1 MNNLKLKLIL
11 VTTIIFLGI
20 IAMQTSVLGTN
31 ENIELLKKQSGDYLI
46 YIKDNLNTDF
56 EFAFSNNKNENK
68 VDLVFTESETD
79 SSETNANKIAFVNSS
94 NMAKFNTTTY
104 MWAKEGDNYI
114 LEGLEVD
121 LNQAIN
127 EKTLEELANVTKNVK
142 TEVKQETTE
151 QEAEGKKIT
160 TTVGKVVL
168 PEEAKDYSYALLK
181 VEESEKA
188 KELFDIANKISK
200 FNDETD
206 MYTKLKTY
214 KAFSKAI
221 EEVVSNVNS
230 EKWTEIKN
238 NEIEQPEDSKDG
250 DQYVLLLG
258 RKSRSKI
265 ELEDVQ
271 FLTSTRKESEEKI
284 IEKITTKLPVTY
296 DNNTLLIVLAIL
308 IVSIIIVSIRIKALS
323 KKQEK

>member
-1 MNNLKLKLIL
+1 MKNLKLKLIL
-11 VTTIIFLGI
+11 FITIIFLGI
-20 IAMQTSVLGTN
+20 IAMQTTVLGTN

-68 VDLVFTESETD
+68 ADLVFTESETD
-79 SSETNANKIAFVNSS
+79 STETNANKIAFINSS
-94 NMAKFNTTTY
+94 NISKFNTTTY
-104 MWAKEGDNYI
+104 MWAKKGENYI
-114 LEGLEVD
+114 LEGIEVD
-121 LNQAIN
+121 LSQAMN

-142 TEVKQETTE
+142 TEVKQEITE
-151 QEAEGKKIT
+151 QESEGKKIT

-168 PEEAKDYSYALLK
+168 PEEAKDYSFMLIK
-181 VEESEKA
+181 VEESGKA
-188 KELFDIANKISK
+188 KELFNIANKIAK
-200 FNDETD
+200 FSSEAD

-221 EEVVSNVNS
+221 EEVIANVNN
-230 EKWTEIKN
+230 ENWTEVKN
-238 NEIEQPEDSKDG
+238 NEIAQPEDSKDG

-258 RKSRSKI
+258 RKIRNEI
-265 ELEDVQ
+265 ELEDIQ
-271 FLTSTRKESEEKI
+271 FLISTRKESEEKI

-308 IVSIIIVSIRIKALS
+308 IVSIIIVSIRINILS